1 MRGALPPSMA
11 VAAGLVAGL
20 AAAPAAR
27 AGAWLREP
35 GEGMIYLSQE
45 ASRDREWGGTWGY
58 TTLYGEYGFRS
69 WLTLG
74 IDAGK
79 GEQDDDWKLVSF
91 ARTGWDPGFL
101 PGRVA
106 IELGFGASG
115 TEDGGVEAIVQPALS
130 WGNSFE
136 TAFGWGWVNIDAR
149 GEFYMGPTWQNV
161 ETAPEY
167 MPWQVAEGYK
177 LEVTL
182 GLSPTPRT
190 QVIVEFRGEDPV
202 DGEQMLSVVP
212 SVARRFGEHVWV
224 RLGGIVGVENDDS
237 VGLLLGSR
245 FEF

>member
-1 MRGALPPSMA
+1 MRGFFALA
-11 VAAGLVAGL
+11 LAIVAGE

-45 ASRDREWGGTWGY
+45 TSRDRDWGGTWGY
-58 TTLYGEYGFRS
+58 TTLYGEYGVRP

-74 IDAGK
+74 IDSGK
-79 GEQDDDWKLVSF
+79 GEQDDDWKAVTF
-91 ARTGWDPGFL
+91 ARIGWDPAFL

-106 IELGFGASG
+106 VELGLGVSG
-115 TEDGGVEAIVQPALS
+115 TEDGGVEGLVQPVLS

-136 TAFGWGWVNIDAR
+136 TALGWGWVNVGAK
-149 GEFYMGPTWQNV
+149 GEFFMGPTWKNV
-161 ETAPEY
+161 DTNPEY
-167 MPWQVAEGYK
+167 VPWQVTEGYK
-177 LEVTL
+177 LDVTL
-182 GLSPTPRT
+182 GLNPTPRT
-190 QVIVEFRGEDPV
+190 QVIVEFRGENPTE
-202 DGEQMLSVVP
+202 GEQMLRFVP

-224 RLGGIVGVENDDS
+224 HLGGIVGVENDNS